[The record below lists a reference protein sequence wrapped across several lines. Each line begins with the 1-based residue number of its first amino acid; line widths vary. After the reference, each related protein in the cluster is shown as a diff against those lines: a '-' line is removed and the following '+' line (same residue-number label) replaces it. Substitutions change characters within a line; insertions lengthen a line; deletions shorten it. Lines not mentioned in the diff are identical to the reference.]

1 MSLGLP
7 EFGSRGPADQSRG
20 VWRGVQIAGLLA
32 LAYALAIA
40 ASEGMA
46 GSSADRSMEKARS
59 EVAILAQ
66 SAESDRRMLLKS
78 VDLVVAA
85 SSVES
90 SPERIIAD
98 LKEILPEGVSVTSY
112 KIDYQPD
119 ATARVDLVVVARGPE
134 AYDRF
139 LGALS
144 KSQRFSDIR
153 PGSESRPGLVRAT
166 VTATH
171 RPKGISR

>member
-7 EFGSRGPADQSRG
+7 EFGSRGPADDAG
-20 VWRGVQIAGLLA
+20 GIWRGVRIAGFVA

-40 ASEGMA
+40 VTEGLA
-46 GSSADRSMEKARS
+46 ANSADRSMQKATA
-59 EVAILAQ
+59 EAAAMAQ
-66 SAESDRRMLLKS
+66 SAESARRVLLKNG
-78 VDLVVAA
+78 DLLVAA
-85 SSVES
+85 SSIES
-90 SPERIIAD
+90 SPERVLAD
-98 LKEILPEGVSVTSY
+98 LREILPEGVSVTSY
-112 KIDYQPD
+112 KIEYQQD
-119 ATARVDLVVVARGPE
+119 ALARVDLGIVARGPE

-166 VTATH
+166 VTALH
-171 RPKGISR
+171 RPKGPAR